1 MALVSSRVLVLQ
13 TFAYGDTSKIL
24 RLYTLSHGLRSVIA
38 KGAQRAKSRYG
49 GLLEPFTEGDAHY
62 YLKEGRDLHT
72 LGGFDLLRGRQAL
85 GRDLTAFA
93 GASLLAEVVLRFGTE
108 EAQPEMYHLLTASL
122 DALSIADSDATGPTS
137 LAALWQLISLL
148 GFQPELLR
156 CVRCGRSFEED
167 EATRFDVD
175 AGGAACT
182 VCRPT
187 GRVVDARTR
196 VQVASMCGGADIPSD
211 LSDPS
216 LHRSLVRAFV
226 GSHLAGEHPLRA
238 MPLFLDNLR

>member
-1 MALVSSRVLVLQ
+1 MALVSSRALVLQ

-24 RLYTLSHGLRSVIA
+24 RLYTLEYGLRSVIA
-38 KGAQRAKSRYG
+38 KGAQRARSRYG
-49 GLLEPFTEGDAHY
+49 GLLEPFTEGDAQF

-85 GRDLTAFA
+85 GRDLSAFA

-108 EAQPEMYHLLTASL
+108 EAQPELFHLLTGSL
-122 DALSIADSDATGPTS
+122 DSLSDAPPETTGPTS
-137 LAALWQLISLL
+137 LAALWQMISLL
-148 GFQPELLR
+148 GFQPELGC
-156 CVRCGRSFEED
+156 CVRCGRVFDDD
-167 EATRFDVD
+167 EPARFDVD

-182 VCRPT
+182 LCRPT

-196 VQVASMCGGADIPSD
+196 LQVGSMCEGLDAPPA
-211 LSDPS
+211 LSDAS
-216 LHRSLVRAFV
+216 LHRALVRAFV
-226 GSHLAGEHPLRA
+226 GSHLAAEHPLRA